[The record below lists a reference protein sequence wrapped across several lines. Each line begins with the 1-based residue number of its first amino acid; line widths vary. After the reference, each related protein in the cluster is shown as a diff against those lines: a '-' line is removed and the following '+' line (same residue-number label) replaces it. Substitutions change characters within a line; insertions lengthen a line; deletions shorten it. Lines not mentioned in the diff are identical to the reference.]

1 MRNWS
6 INKRVMFL
14 ALLPTLLI
22 TIALSIY
29 FSINRYTYI
38 EDDMH
43 LRGQLIADHLAPAC
57 EYGVFSGNIEILD
70 NLITNTLKENNITN
84 VTISDRDDRV
94 LISRSKQVDTAS
106 TIIPIFINAREYTY
120 SSEILASEVNISD
133 YEELLLGQ
141 SNAGTDDNRLGY
153 IHVTLDT
160 SATQA
165 KQFDS
170 LLKGFLIAISGLILT
185 AFLAIRISRSVVNP
199 IQRLT
204 EAVRNIA
211 QGDLS
216 TRIETDS
223 GGEIGSL
230 EDGFNTMASEI
241 QLIRSDLQSQIE
253 NATIDLKKT
262 LEELEIQNIELDLA
276 RSQAL
281 SASKIKSEFL
291 ANMSHEI
298 RTPMNGVIGFTDLL
312 SKTGLSEEQSDY
324 VTTIHSSASSLL
336 TIINDIL
343 DFSKIESG
351 KLNIETIRFNLDDM
365 MDEIITMFAPMAYQ
379 KNLELIY
386 QPSTELPNYILGDP
400 SRIRQILV
408 NLISNAIKFTRQGQI
423 IIRILLDSA
432 RDDTQFIR
440 FTVTD
445 SGMGMDDASQ
455 QRLFTAFTQADT
467 SISRKFGGTGLG
479 LVISR
484 KLVDLM
490 HGEIGFES
498 ALNKGTSFWFTLPLQ
513 YDATGDT
520 EKHVPLGLN
529 VILFESVD
537 QNRVSSRNMLNSLG
551 VHCIEAADINQL
563 VQHTRSDNLQDIDGI
578 IVGISRTNI
587 QNHAMLKDLVQ
598 VLASINLPHIT
609 LASVFDMT
617 DAKALA
623 EAGLDNIIY
632 RCSRTNILRNH
643 LLAVFTPQGEDTQQS
658 RERKADSLQPRLLSH
673 IKALLVDDNAIN
685 LKLARTLLE
694 RHGIQVTT
702 AEDGEQAVKL
712 AHANYYNFILM
723 DLHMPKMNGFAAAQ
737 KIRET
742 ENPCKHTTII
752 ALTANAMP
760 EEQLQVFHSGM
771 NDILLKPITDQL
783 LMEMFSRWIEKH
795 NNARTEV
802 QQAPPEQQAN
812 NTEPQYDIY
821 NRDESV
827 ELAGGNENLA
837 DELLPMLV
845 NELPAQYEKIQH
857 AYAEQ
862 DMTTLKNYVHKLHGG
877 CKYCGVPA
885 LRHAAAKLEQII
897 DRQQQQQLR
906 QGIDQLGKQID
917 ALLDYYQAHFQ
928 SNQG

>member
-1 MRNWS
+1 MKNWS

-29 FSINRYTYI
+29 FSINRYAYI
-38 EDDMH
+38 EKDMH

-84 VTISDRDDRV
+84 VTISDSDDRV
-94 LISRSKQVDTAS
+94 LISRSKQVDTVN
-106 TIIPIFINAREYTY
+106 TIMPIFINTREYTY

-133 YEELLLGQ
+133 YGEFLLDDRALQ
-141 SNAGTDDNRLGY
+141 AVDNRLGY
-153 IHVTLDT
+153 IHVTLNN

-165 KQFDS
+165 KQFES
-170 LLKGFLIAISGLILT
+170 LLKGFLIAISGLVLT
-185 AFLAIRISRSVVNP
+185 AFLAIRISRSVVKP

-204 EAVRNIA
+204 DAVKNIA
-211 QGDLS
+211 QGDLA

-230 EDGFNTMASEI
+230 EEGFNTMASEI
-241 QLIRSDLQSQIE
+241 QLIRSDLQSQIA

-312 SKTGLSEEQSDY
+312 SKTGLTDEQSDY

-400 SRIRQILV
+400 SRIRQVLV
-408 NLISNAIKFTRQGQI
+408 NLINNAIKFTRQGQV
-423 IIRILLDSA
+423 IIRILLDTS
-432 RDDTQFIR
+432 RDNTQTIR

-445 SGMGMDDASQ
+445 TGMGMDDASQ
-455 QRLFTAFTQADT
+455 RRLFTAFTQADT

-490 HGEIGFES
+490 QGEIGFES
-498 ALNKGTSFWFTLPLQ
+498 ALNKGSSFWFTLPLQ
-513 YDATGDT
+513 HDEKGDT
-520 EKHVPLGLN
+520 QTYPPLGLN
-529 VILFESVD
+529 VVLFESID
-537 QNRVSSRNMLNSLG
+537 QNRISSRNMLNSLG
-551 VHCIEAADINQL
+551 VSCIEACDINQL
-563 VQHTRSDNLQDIDGI
+563 RQHTHAQHMQDIDGI
-578 IVGISRTNI
+578 VVGISRNNI
-587 QNHAMLKDLVQ
+587 QNHTMLKELVQ
-598 VLASINLPHIT
+598 ALGSINLPHIT
-609 LASVFDMT
+609 LASIFDMT
-617 DAKALA
+617 DARALA

-643 LLAVFTPQGEDTQQS
+643 LLAVFTPLDVDTQQTT
-658 RERKADSLQPRLLSH
+658 ERKPSSAQPRLLSH

-685 LKLARTLLE
+685 LKLARTLME
-694 RHGIQVTT
+694 RHGIEVST
-702 AEDGEQAVKL
+702 AEDGAQAVKL
-712 AHANYYNFILM
+712 AHESYYNFILM
-723 DLHMPKMNGFAAAQ
+723 DLHMPKMNGFEATQ
-737 KIRET
+737 QIRET
-742 ENPCKHTTII
+742 ENPCRHTTIF

-760 EEQLQVFHSGM
+760 EEQLQVFHAGM
-771 NDILLKPITDQL
+771 NDILLKPITEQL
-783 LMEMFSRWIEKH
+783 LMETFAHWIEKH
-795 NNARTEV
+795 NNTRTDV
-802 QQAPPEQQAN
+802 RQAAVEQKADEP
-812 NTEPQYDIY
+812 EPQHEIY
-821 NRDESV
+821 NRQQSI
-827 ELAGGNENLA
+827 ELAGGNESLA
-837 DELLPMLV
+837 NELLPMLV
-845 NELPAQYEKIQH
+845 NDLPAQQEKIQQ
-857 AYAEQ
+857 AYAKQ
-862 DMTTLKNYVHKLHGG
+862 DMSALKTHVHKLHGG
-877 CKYCGVPA
+877 TQYCGVPA
-885 LRHAAAKLEQII
+885 LRDAAARLEQII
-897 DRQQQQQLR
+897 DRQQAQQLEPGMR
-906 QGIDQLGKQID
+906 QLDKQID
-917 ALLDYYQAHFQ
+917 ALLDYYRTHFQ
-928 SNQG
+928 QHE

>member
-22 TIALSIY
+22 TLALSTY
-29 FSINRYTYI
+29 FSINRYAYI
-38 EDDMH
+38 EEDMH

-84 VTISDRDDRV
+84 VTISDRDDQI
-94 LISRSKQVDTAS
+94 LISRSKPASAVS
-106 TIIPIFINAREYTY
+106 TIMPIFINTREYTY

-133 YEELLLGQ
+133 YEELVL
-141 SNAGTDDNRLGY
+141 NDREIETTNNRLGY
-153 IHVTLDT
+153 IHVTLDN

-165 KQFDS
+165 KQFES
-170 LLKGFLIAISGLILT
+170 LLKGFLIAISGLVLT
-185 AFLAIRISRSVVNP
+185 AFLAIRISRSVVKP

-204 EAVRNIA
+204 DAVRNIA
-211 QGDLS
+211 QGDLN

-230 EDGFNTMASEI
+230 EEGFNTMTSEI
-241 QLIRSDLQSQIE
+241 QLIRSDLQSQIAS
-253 NATIDLKKT
+253 ATIDLKKT

-408 NLISNAIKFTRQGQI
+408 NLINNAIKFTRQGQI
-423 IIRILLDSA
+423 IIRILLDTP
-432 RDDTQFIR
+432 RDDTQLIR

-445 SGMGMDDASQ
+445 TGMGMDDESQ
-455 QRLFTAFTQADT
+455 RRLFTAFTQADT

-498 ALNKGTSFWFTLPLQ
+498 TLNKGSSFWFTLPLQ
-513 YDATGDT
+513 HDEKGDSQ
-520 EKHVPLGLN
+520 KHPVLGLN
-529 VILFESVD
+529 VILFESID
-537 QNRVSSRNMLNSLG
+537 QNRISSRNMLNSLG
-551 VHCIEAADINQL
+551 VYCLEASDINQL
-563 VQHTRSDNLQDIDGI
+563 LQHTRSHNVQDIDGI
-578 IVGISRTNI
+578 IVGISRNNI
-587 QNHAMLKDLVQ
+587 QNHAMLKELVQ
-598 VLASINLPHIT
+598 ALASINLPHIT
-609 LASVFDMT
+609 LASIFDMA
-617 DAKALA
+617 DARALA
-623 EAGLDNIIY
+623 KTGLDNIIY

-643 LLAVFTPQGEDTQQS
+643 LLMVFTPQDENAQQIAEHKPAS
-658 RERKADSLQPRLLSH
+658 AQPRLLSH

-694 RHGIQVTT
+694 RHGIEVTT
-702 AEDGEQAVKL
+702 AEDGEEAVKL
-712 AHANYYNFILM
+712 AQASYYNFILM
-723 DLHMPKMNGFAAAQ
+723 DLHMPKMDGFEATQ
-737 KIRET
+737 QIRET

-760 EEQLQVFHSGM
+760 EEQLQVFHAGM
-771 NDILLKPITDQL
+771 NDILLKPITEQL
-783 LMEMFSRWIEKH
+783 LMQTFAHWIEKH
-795 NNARTEV
+795 NNAPTDT
-802 QQAPPEQQAN
+802 QQVSAEQTTDD
-812 NTEPQYDIY
+812 TEPQYEIY
-821 NRDESV
+821 NRQESI
-827 ELAGGNENLA
+827 ELAGGNESLA
-837 DELLPMLV
+837 SELLPMLV
-845 NELPAQYEKIQH
+845 NDLPSQHEKIRQ

-862 DMTTLKNYVHKLHGG
+862 DMSALKTHVHKLHGG
-877 CKYCGVPA
+877 SKYCGVPA

-897 DRQQQQQLR
+897 DRQKQSQLE
-906 QGIDQLGKQID
+906 QGMRQLGKQIE
-917 ALLDYYQAHFQ
+917 ALLDYYRAHFQ
-928 SNQG
+928 SNE

>member
-29 FSINRYTYI
+29 FSFNRYTYI
-38 EDDMH
+38 EEDMH
-43 LRGQLIADHLAPAC
+43 LRGQLIADQLAPAC

-70 NLITNTLKENNITN
+70 NLISSTLKENNITN
-84 VTISDRDDRV
+84 VTINDKDNQV
-94 LISRSKQVDTAS
+94 LISRSRQIDNVNTLM
-106 TIIPIFINAREYTY
+106 PIFISTREYTY
-120 SSEILASEVNISD
+120 SAEILASEVNISD
-133 YEELLLGQ
+133 YEELLLDDGQ
-141 SNAGTDDNRLGY
+141 VKNTDNRLGY
-153 IHVTLDT
+153 IHVTLDN

-170 LLKGFLIAISGLILT
+170 LLKGFLIAVSGLILT
-185 AFLAIRISRSVVNP
+185 AFLAIRISRSVVKP

-204 EAVRNIA
+204 EAVRNITL
-211 QGDLS
+211 GDL
-216 TRIETDS
+216 TIRINTDS

-230 EDGFNTMASEI
+230 EEGFNNMASEI
-241 QLIRSDLQSQIE
+241 QLIRSDLQSQVE

-312 SKTGLSEEQSDY
+312 SKTELSEEQSDY

-343 DFSKIESG
+343 DFSKIESD
-351 KLNIETIRFNLDDM
+351 KLDIETIRFNLDDM

-379 KNLELIY
+379 KSLELIY

-400 SRIRQILV
+400 SRIRQVLV
-408 NLISNAIKFTRQGQI
+408 NLINNAIKFTRHGQI
-423 IIRILLDSA
+423 IIRIL
-432 RDDTQFIR
+432 RDMSREDTQLIR

-445 SGMGMDDASQ
+445 TGMGMDDASQ
-455 QRLFTAFTQADT
+455 RRLFTAFTQADT

-484 KLVDLM
+484 KLIDLM

-513 YDATGDT
+513 NDEKGDT
-520 EKHVPLGLN
+520 QKHPPLGLN
-529 VILFESVD
+529 VILFESID
-537 QNRVSSRNMLNSLG
+537 QNRISSRNMLNSLG
-551 VHCIEAADINQL
+551 VYCIEASDINQL
-563 VQHTRSDNLQDIDGI
+563 LQHTHSHNMQDIDGI
-578 IVGISRTNI
+578 IVGISRNNI

-598 VLASINLPHIT
+598 ALASINLPHIT
-609 LASVFDMT
+609 LASIFDMA

-643 LLAVFTPQGEDTQQS
+643 LLGVFTPHDEDTQQLSES
-658 RERKADSLQPRLLSH
+658 RASSTQPWLLSH
-673 IKALLVDDNAIN
+673 IRALLVDDNAIN
-685 LKLARTLLE
+685 LKLARALLE
-694 RHGIQVTT
+694 RHGIEVST
-702 AEDGEQAVKL
+702 AEDGEEAVKL
-712 AHANYYNFILM
+712 AHESYYNFILM
-723 DLHMPKMNGFAAAQ
+723 DLHMPKMNGFDATQ

-760 EEQLQVFHSGM
+760 EEQLQVFHAGM
-771 NDILLKPITDQL
+771 NDILLKPITEQL
-783 LMEMFSRWIEKH
+783 LMETFAHWIEKH
-795 NNARTEV
+795 SNTQTDARPPLFEQKPDNAEPEYEV
-802 QQAPPEQQAN
+802 
-812 NTEPQYDIY
+812 Y
-821 NRDESV
+821 NRQQSI
-827 ELAGGNENLA
+827 ELAGGNERLA
-837 DELLPMLV
+837 NELLPMLV
-845 NELPAQYEKIQH
+845 NDLPAQHEKIQQ
-857 AYAEQ
+857 AYAKQ
-862 DMTTLKNYVHKLHGG
+862 DMSALKTHVHKLHGG
-877 CKYCGVPA
+877 TQYCGVPA
-885 LRHAAAKLEQII
+885 LRQAAAKLEQVI
-897 DRQQQQQLR
+897 DQQQQQLLER
-906 QGIDQLGKQID
+906 GMRQLGKQIE
-917 ALLDYYQAHFQ
+917 ALLDYYRTHFLH
-928 SNQG
+928 NQ

>member
-38 EDDMH
+38 EEDMH

-70 NLITNTLKENNITN
+70 NLITNTLRENNITN
-84 VTISDRDDRV
+84 VTISDRDNQV
-94 LISRSKQVDTAS
+94 LISRSKQVDTVS
-106 TIIPIFINAREYTY
+106 TIMPIFINTREYTY
-120 SSEILASEVNISD
+120 SSEIMASEVNISD
-133 YEELLLGQ
+133 YEELFLGD
-141 SNAGTDDNRLGY
+141 SEVENTDDRLGY
-153 IHVTLDT
+153 IHVTLNN

-165 KQFDS
+165 KQFES
-170 LLKGFLIAISGLILT
+170 LLKGFLIAVSGLILT
-185 AFLAIRISRSVVNP
+185 AFLAIRISRSVVKP

-204 EAVRNIA
+204 EAVKNIA
-211 QGDLS
+211 HGELT

-230 EDGFNTMASEI
+230 EEGFNNMASEI
-241 QLIRSDLQSQIE
+241 QLIRSDLQSQIAS
-253 NATIDLKKT
+253 ATSDLKKT

-312 SKTGLSEEQSDY
+312 SKTGLNAEQSDY

-408 NLISNAIKFTRQGQI
+408 NLINNAIKFTRQGQV
-423 IIRILLDSA
+423 IIRILLDTS
-432 RDDTQFIR
+432 RDDEKFIR

-445 SGMGMDDASQ
+445 TGMGMDDNSQ
-455 QRLFTAFTQADT
+455 RRLFTAFTQADT

-484 KLVDLM
+484 KLAGLM
-490 HGEIGFES
+490 NGEIGFES
-498 ALNKGTSFWFTLPLQ
+498 ALNKGSSFWFTLPLQ
-513 YDATGDT
+513 YDEMGDT
-520 EKHVPLGLN
+520 QKHTPLGLN
-529 VILFESVD
+529 VILFESID
-537 QNRVSSRNMLNSLG
+537 QNRISSRNMLNSLG
-551 VHCIEAADINQL
+551 VYCIEAGDINQL
-563 VQHTRSDNLQDIDGI
+563 LQHTHSHNLQDIDGI
-578 IVGISRTNI
+578 IVGISRNNI
-587 QNHAMLKDLVQ
+587 QNHSMLNELVQ
-598 VLASINLPHIT
+598 ALAGINLPHIT
-609 LASVFDMT
+609 LASIFDMT
-617 DAKALA
+617 DARALA
-623 EAGLDNIIY
+623 ETGLENIIY

-643 LLAVFTPQGEDTQQS
+643 LLAVFTPQDEDTQQVAEYKPAS
-658 RERKADSLQPRLLSH
+658 KQPRLLSH

-694 RHGIQVTT
+694 RHGIEVTT
-702 AEDGEQAVKL
+702 AEEGEQAVRL
-712 AHANYYNFILM
+712 AHESYYNFILM
-723 DLHMPKMNGFAAAQ
+723 DLHMPKMNGFEATQ

-760 EEQLQVFHSGM
+760 EEQLQVFHAGM
-771 NDILLKPITDQL
+771 NDILLKPITEQL
-783 LMEMFSRWIEKH
+783 LMQTFAHWIEKH
-795 NNARTEV
+795 NSTPIDTRQKPAEQTAEDTEV
-802 QQAPPEQQAN
+802 EY
-812 NTEPQYDIY
+812 EVF
-821 NRDESV
+821 NRQESI
-827 ELAGGNENLA
+827 ELAGGNESLA
-837 DELLPMLV
+837 NELLPMLV
-845 NELPAQYEKIQH
+845 NDLPGQYEKIHQ
-857 AYAEQ
+857 AYVEQ
-862 DMTTLKNYVHKLHGG
+862 DMPALKTHVHKLHGG
-877 CKYCGVPA
+877 SKYCGVPA

-897 DRQQQQQLR
+897 DLQQQSQLQ
-906 QGIDQLGKQID
+906 QGITRLGKQID
-917 ALLDYYQAHFQ
+917 ALLDYYRVHFQ
-928 SNQG
+928 DN